1 MNDISNK
8 VKNLD
13 DFENLITELVQ
24 DEVSFIET
32 EEDAEKA
39 YDTLSNTLKD
49 IFWQLNMQG
58 YKLIKE

>member
-13 DFENLITELVQ
+13 DFESLITELVQ

-58 YKLIKE
+58 YKLIKQ

>member
-58 YKLIKE
+58 YKLIKQ

>member
-24 DEVSFIET
+24 DEVCAIET

-58 YKLIKE
+58 YSLIKQ

>member
-24 DEVSFIET
+24 DEVCVIET

-58 YKLIKE
+58 YKLIKQ

>member
-13 DFENLITELVQ
+13 DFENLITELVH

-58 YKLIKE
+58 YKLIKQ

>member
-13 DFENLITELVQ
+13 DFESLITELVQ